1 MGSFRLEFRRG
12 LPPVR
17 SPDTYVVCLF
27 ENNWDDWFKFETT
40 FNLGIYKPD
49 GSYHSLGE
57 IKIGQKG
64 LGGEKR
70 RPEVPSQF
78 DEGLGG
84 QFFSLGQGES
94 YYEAIRGLGSAIAE
108 EILKALRDCAFDNA
122 IFIENRHEECMEVS
136 LLRSIHDAEVTG
148 RFHRLAHGNAKL
160 TPYNFE
166 FSNKNLELPLS
177 LKFSVIPESVPPTNV
192 HVIIG
197 RNGVGKTYVMQAM
210 QRALLNDGSSP
221 FSLSLRENVGAAS
234 GDPVG
239 FAGITAV
246 SFSAFD
252 EFKSTEEILKS
263 TAKIKVDYVGL
274 RDHGSGVSRTKTPSD
289 LTNDWVKS
297 LEKIRLESKDAVLR
311 KVIES
316 LSCDPI
322 FSSLDVARYA
332 LSEGIDQARIFFGL
346 LSSGHKIVL
355 LTMTELVRVVGE
367 RTLVLL
373 DEPEAHLHPPLLA
386 AFIRSLSDLLVSRN
400 GVAIIAT
407 HSPVIL
413 QEVPSECAWILN
425 RSGQSMVA
433 ERPLGET
440 FGENVGLISRAVFS
454 LEVTES
460 GYNSLI
466 RKIARSN
473 PGMSYDQLIEKFS
486 GRLGIEGRSL
496 LRVAMADGANHDSK
510 K

>member
-1 MGSFRLEFRRG
+1 MGSLRLEFRRG
-12 LPPVR
+12 LPSVR
-17 SPDTYVVCLF
+17 PSDAYVLCLLD
-27 ENNWDDWFKFETT
+27 NNWDDWFKFETT
-40 FNLGIYKPD
+40 FNLGVYKPD
-49 GSYHSLGE
+49 GIYLSLGE

-78 DEGLGG
+78 DQGLGE

-94 YYEAIRGLGSAIAE
+94 YYEAIRGLGPVLAE
-108 EILKALRDCAFDNA
+108 KIFKALRDCAFDNA
-122 IFIENRHEECMEVS
+122 IFNENRHEECMEVS

-148 RFHRLAHGNAKL
+148 RFNRLAHGNAKL

-166 FSNKNLELPLS
+166 FSNKNLERPLS
-177 LKFSVIPESVPPTNV
+177 LKFSVVPESVPPTNV

-210 QRALLNDGSSP
+210 QRALLDDGGSP
-221 FSLSLRENVGAAS
+221 FLLSLRENLDADS
-234 GDPVG
+234 DDPVG
-239 FAGITAV
+239 FAGVTAV

-252 EFKSTEEILKS
+252 EFKSTEESLRS
-263 TAKIKVDYVGL
+263 AAKIKVDYVGL

-289 LTNDWVKS
+289 LTSDWIKS
-297 LEKIRLESKDAVLR
+297 LERIRLESKANVLQ

-322 FSSLDVARYA
+322 FSSLDVAHYA
-332 LSEGIDQARIFFGL
+332 LSVDIDQARIFFSL

-386 AFIRSLSDLLVSRN
+386 AFIRSLSDLLVSKN

-440 FGENVGLISRAVFS
+440 FGENVGLISRSVFS

-466 RKIARSN
+466 RKIVRNNSDL
-473 PGMSYDQLIEKFS
+473 SYEQLIAIFS
-486 GRLGIEGRSL
+486 GRLGIEGRTL
-496 LRVAMADGANHDSK
+496 LRVAMADGANHDS
-510 K
+510 